1 MLAAAEHVRF
11 EYRFIEF
18 LHGLE
23 GPLND
28 YFVLIFLLLAYGLI
42 TWGTLWLLRSRARR
56 NLGADTS
63 DEPQVGVGLWF
74 SGGRSPGHRQDGRD

>member
-28 YFVLIFLLLAYGLI
+28 YFVLIFMVLTYGLI
-42 TWGTLWLLRSRARR
+42 TWGTLFILRSRARR
-56 NLGADTS
+56 NLGVDAS
-63 DEPQVGVGLWF
+63 DEPQMGVGLWF
-74 SGGRSPGHRQDGRD
+74 TGGRSPGPRHGDRD